1 MDRLLQDLRFGARL
15 LWKDRSFS
23 LTTIATLALC
33 LAANVAI
40 FSVVDGVLL
49 KPLPFPEPDRLVR
62 LFNKYPGAGVVA
74 EGSNGVPD
82 YFDRKREMTVL
93 EETGLF
99 REAGVTLSG
108 AGLSEAQRIQAMT
121 VTPSFFRVLRTQ
133 PLRGQLF
140 TDQQGELGHEKAV
153 VLTHGFW
160 QRTLGGRDDAIGQ
173 DLRLSGEPYKIV
185 AVLPPDFVFL
195 NPEIQLFRPA
205 AFTAREKSDESRHS
219 NNWQQFARL
228 KPGATL
234 QQAQSQLDAINAANF
249 ERFPAW
255 REILKNARFG
265 SDVVDFQANLIGE
278 RRSTL
283 TMLWGGAIFVL
294 LIGCVNVANLVL
306 VRSTARIRELATR
319 HAMGATFGRLSR
331 QALTESTLL
340 SIAGGVT
347 GIGLGW
353 WALRAAPFFGFDRL
367 PSGAALS
374 LDTRVIGFTLLLVA
388 LVGIGVGMIPVM
400 AIRRANMAQVIREE
414 GRSGTQ
420 GRGARTMRRLLV
432 TSQIAFALILLIG
445 AGVLLASFE
454 RVLDIDPGFNAN
466 NVLTG
471 TISLPA
477 SRYQSNEALSSA
489 VSRILDG
496 VRALPGVVAA
506 GVTSTLPFSGS
517 YSDSVILAEGY
528 QMQKGE
534 SLISPSQVVAS
545 DGYFEAMGATLVS
558 GRFFTA
564 EDVATRPRVLIVDEN
579 LARRFWPNGDALG
592 KRMYFPADINNLL
605 AKPTEAQMMTIVG
618 IIKPIRLRGVVEAA
632 GTSRTGAYY
641 GTFRQGPSR
650 TLGIAVRAGH
660 SSESVTNAVRRAIA
674 TIDPELPFYG
684 VRTMAERL
692 SASLM
697 DRRTPMLLATG
708 FAGVALFLA
717 AIGIYGVLAYQVSQR
732 RREIGIRMALGAASA
747 SIFSLVLREGGVIV
761 GAGAALGLAGAFL
774 LRQTLQGQLYET
786 GAMEPTVIAAVAA
799 LLIGVALV
807 ACVLPARRAART
819 DPLIALSDQ

>member
-23 LTTIATLALC
+23 LTTIVTLALC

-40 FSVVDGVLL
+40 FAVVDGVLL
-49 KPLPFPEPDRLVR
+49 KPLPFPEPDRLIR

-82 YFDRKREMTVL
+82 YFDRKRDMTAL
-93 EETGLF
+93 EETALF

-108 AGLSEAQRIQAMT
+108 DGAQEAQRIQAMI

-140 TDQQGELGHEKAV
+140 TEEHGELGQEKV
-153 VLTHGFW
+153 VILTHGFW
-160 QRTLGGRDDAIGQ
+160 QRTFGGRDDAIGK

-185 AVLPPDFVFL
+185 GVLPAGFVFL

-219 NNWQQFARL
+219 NNWQQFGRL

-234 QQAQSQLDAINAANF
+234 QLAQSQLDAINAANF

-255 REILKNARFG
+255 REILTNARFG

-306 VRSTARIRELATR
+306 VRSTSRIRELATR
-319 HAMGATFGRLSR
+319 HAMGATFGRLTR
-331 QALTESTLL
+331 QALTESTVL
-340 SIAGGVT
+340 SIAGGIS
-347 GIGLGW
+347 GLALGW
-353 WALRAAPFFGFDRL
+353 WALRAAPFFGLDRL
-367 PSGAALS
+367 PSGLGLAL
-374 LDTRVIGFTLLLVA
+374 DAPVVGFTVLLIAV
-388 LVGIGVGMIPVM
+388 VGIAVGMIPVIAM
-400 AIRRANMAQVIREE
+400 RRANMAQVIREE

-420 GRGARTMRRLLV
+420 GRGPRLMRRMLV
-432 TSQIAFALILLIG
+432 TSQVAFALILLIG

-454 RVLDIDPGFNAN
+454 RVLNIDPGFRAA

-471 TISLPA
+471 TISMPA
-477 SRYQSNEALSSA
+477 SRYSDDAALRATTDRLLERIRA
-489 VSRILDG
+489 V
-496 VRALPGVVAA
+496 PGVETA
-506 GVTSTLPFSGS
+506 GVTTTLPFSGS

-528 QMQKGE
+528 QMRPGE
-534 SLISPSQVVAS
+534 SLISPGQVVAS
-545 DGYFEAMGATLVS
+545 TGYFEAMGATLVA
-558 GRFFTA
+558 GRYFTA
-564 EDVATRPRVLIVDEN
+564 ADAEGRPRVMIIDN
-579 LARRFWPNGDALG
+579 RLATRFWPKGDALG
-592 KRMYFPADINNLL
+592 KRLYFPADISNVM
-605 AKPTEAQMMTIVG
+605 AMPKEDQMMTIVG
-618 IIKPIRLRGVVEAA
+618 IIEPMRLRGLVDGQGQQV
-632 GTSRTGAYY
+632 GTYY
-641 GTFRQGPSR
+641 SAMRQVPAR
-650 TLGIAVRAGH
+650 TLGLAIRTTGTP
-660 SSESVTNAVRRAIA
+660 ESVTSAVRREIA
-674 TIDPELPFYG
+674 QIDAEMPFYG
-684 VRTMAERL
+684 VRTLEDRL
-692 SASLM
+692 TTSLM

-732 RREIGIRMALGAASA
+732 RREIGIRMALGAESGR
-747 SIFSLVLREGGVIV
+747 IFTLVLKEGGLIV
-761 GAGAALGLAGAFL
+761 GVGAVFGLIGAFL
-774 LRQTLQGQLYET
+774 LRQSLQAQLYET
-786 GAMEPTVIAAVAA
+786 GAMDPRVVAAVAGM
-799 LLIGVALV
+799 LIAVALI
-807 ACVLPARRAART
+807 ACVLPARRAAKT
-819 DPLIALSDQ
+819 DPLIALSEQ

>member
-1 MDRLLQDLRFGARL
+1 MDRLLQDLRFGGRL

-23 LTTIATLALC
+23 VTTIATLALC

-40 FSVVDGVLL
+40 FAVVDGVLL

-62 LFNKYPGAGVVA
+62 IFNKYPGAGVVA

-82 YFDRKREMTVL
+82 YFDRRRDMTAL

-108 AGLSEAQRIQAMT
+108 AGVPEAQRIQAMI

-133 PLRGQLF
+133 PLGGQLF
-140 TDQQGELGHEKAV
+140 TDQHGELGQEKV
-153 VLTHGFW
+153 VILTHGFW
-160 QRTLGGRDDAIGQ
+160 QRTFGGRDDAIGQ
-173 DLRLSGEPYKIV
+173 DLRLSGEPFKIV
-185 AVLPPDFVFL
+185 GVLPPGFVFL

-219 NNWQQFARL
+219 NNWQQFGRL

-234 QQAQSQLDAINAANF
+234 HQAQSQLDAINAANF

-255 REILKNARFG
+255 QEILKNARFG
-265 SDVVDFQANLIGE
+265 SDVVDFQANLIG
-278 RRSTL
+278 RRRATL
-283 TMLWGGAIFVL
+283 TLLWGGAIFVL
-294 LIGCVNVANLVL
+294 LIGAVNVANLVL
-306 VRSTARIRELATR
+306 VRSTSRIRELATR

-340 SIAGGVT
+340 SIAGGAAGV
-347 GIGLGW
+347 GLGW

-367 PSGAALS
+367 PSGVGLT
-374 LDTRVIGFTLLLVA
+374 LDARVIGFTLLLVTI
-388 LVGIGVGMIPVM
+388 VGIGVGLIPVIAM
-400 AIRRANMAQVIREE
+400 RRANMAQVIREE

-420 GRGARTMRRLLV
+420 GRGARAMRRLLV
-432 TSQIAFALILLIG
+432 TSQVAFALILLIG

-454 RVLDIDPGFNAN
+454 RVLNIDPGFKPG

-471 TISLPA
+471 TVNLPA
-477 SRYQSNEALSSA
+477 SRYQANDALNGA
-489 VSRILDG
+489 VTRILDAIRT
-496 VRALPGVVAA
+496 VPGVTAA

-534 SLISPSQVVAS
+534 SLISPNQVVAS
-545 DGYFEAMGATLVS
+545 DGYFEAMGAKLVA

-564 EDVATRPRVLIVDEN
+564 DDVETRPRVLIVDEY

-605 AKPTEAQMMTIVG
+605 AAPKEEQMMTIVG
-618 IIKPIRLRGVVEAA
+618 IIEPIRLRGMVEAE
-632 GTSRTGAYY
+632 GISRTGAYY
-641 GTFRQGPSR
+641 GTFRQGPAR
-650 TLGIAVRAGH
+650 TLGIAVRTIQ
-660 SSESVTNAVRRAIA
+660 SPESVTSAVRQQIA
-674 TIDPELPFYG
+674 QIDPELPLYG
-684 VRTMAERL
+684 VRTMEERL
-692 SASLM
+692 EASLM

-708 FAGVALFLA
+708 FAAVALFLA

-732 RREIGIRMALGAASA
+732 RREIGIRMALGAAA
-747 SIFSLVLREGGVIV
+747 GSIFSLVLREGALIV
-761 GAGAALGLAGAFL
+761 GFGATIGLIGAFV
-774 LRQTLQGQLYET
+774 LRQTLQSQLYET
-786 GAMEPTVIAAVAA
+786 GAMDPTIVTIVAAV
-799 LLIGVALV
+799 LIAVALI
-807 ACVLPARRAART
+807 ACVLPARRAAKT
-819 DPLIALSDQ
+819 DPVIALSD